1 MLRKDNHQLFSN
13 LRQQY
18 PYFIYEDYV
27 VSGDH
32 RQLKI
37 EFSFNLSDKIRFKPS
52 LIIPARSFYLTD
64 TIDTPLFSSIAFH
77 IGMIELASY
86 WKTTCSPK
94 IIICP
99 FQFDTFQISFWKKL
113 FYYGLGEF
121 FYMNSIV
128 TDPESLMSITTKGI
142 HTHPSPGPAMEE
154 GFIIP
159 VGGGKDSCVSLAL
172 LKDLPSRP
180 FILNP
185 RKASRDTIHRAGFTD
200 EGAIDFYRDIHP
212 QLLSLNA
219 RGFLNGHTPFSA
231 LLAFQSL
238 MASLLTGFRHIALS
252 NEFSANEATIP
263 HTHINHQYSKTFEF
277 EQDFREYVVRYINSD
292 MNYFSLLRPL
302 NELQIAWLFSG
313 QPHFF
318 DVFRSCNE
326 GSKTDTWCG
335 RCAKCLFTYI
345 ILSPFLP
352 GVEME
357 RIFGHNL
364 LDDILLKKTF
374 DQLTG
379 DSEEK
384 PFECVGTIQE
394 VNTALRMVLRA
405 LPGNNIPS
413 LLRYYASNHVV
424 NAGMDDDNKLL
435 TFINPSNFVP
445 LELQGRIRKALYDK
459 PID

>member
-1 MLRKDNHQLFSN
+1 MLRKDNHLIFSD

-18 PYFIYEDYV
+18 PYFVYEDYV
-27 VSGDH
+27 VSQNH
-32 RQLKI
+32 HQVKI
-37 EFSFNLSDKIRFKPS
+37 EFSFNLSDKIRFNPS
-52 LIIPARSFYLTD
+52 LIIPVKSFFLTD
-64 TIDTPLFSSIAFH
+64 TIDTPLFNSIAFH
-77 IGMIELASY
+77 IGMAELVSY
-86 WKTTCSPK
+86 WKATCSPK
-94 IIICP
+94 IIIRP
-99 FQFDTFQISFWKKL
+99 FHFDAFQVSFWKKL
-113 FYYGLGEF
+113 LYQGLGEF

-128 TDPESLMSITTKGI
+128 TDPESLLSITTTGI
-142 HTHPSPGPAMEE
+142 HTDPSPGPALDE
-154 GFIIP
+154 GLIIP
-159 VGGGKDSCVSLAL
+159 VGGGKDSCVTLSLL
-172 LKDLPSRP
+172 RDIPSRP

-185 RKASRDTIHRAGFTD
+185 RKASRDTIQRTGFTD
-200 EGAIDFYRDIHP
+200 EDAIEFYRDIHP
-212 QLLSLNA
+212 QLLSLNV

-238 MASLLTGFRHIALS
+238 LASLLTGFRHIALS
-252 NEFSANEATIP
+252 NESSANEATIP

-277 EQDFREYVVRYINSD
+277 EKDFREYVMRHITCD

-313 QPHFF
+313 KPQFF

-335 RCAKCLFTYI
+335 RCAKCLFTYV
-345 ILSPFLP
+345 ILSPFIS
-352 GVEME
+352 GVELE

-364 LDDILLKKTF
+364 LDDITLKKTF

-394 VNTALRMVLRA
+394 VNAALRMVLRSQSA
-405 LPGNNIPS
+405 DSIPS
-413 LLRYYASNHVV
+413 LLRYYISNHDMH
-424 NAGMDDDNKLL
+424 AGIDDDKKLL

-445 LELQGRIRKALYDK
+445 PELLGRIKKALYDQ
-459 PID
+459 PIN